1 MPKPK
6 KLETGETGTDPYEG
20 MRTRRHWKPEE
31 ASRVLSDWAN
41 SGLPMAAFAR
51 RHGLS
56 QQRMCWWRER
66 LKEASA
72 AGAKPATRLV
82 PATVRRAPLI
92 SVEALPRVAAV
103 VVATS
108 GVRVEIA
115 DPHATDPQ
123 WVAALVRAV
132 HEART

>member
-1 MPKPK
+1 MSKPK
-6 KLETGETGTDPYEG
+6 KLRASQSGADPYEG
-20 MRTRRHWKPEE
+20 MRTRRHWK
-31 ASRVLSDWAN
+31 ADDATRVLSDWAK
-41 SGLPMAAFAR
+41 SGLPMADFAR

-66 LKEASA
+66 LKEVPA
-72 AGAKPATRLV
+72 AGEKPTTRLV

-92 SVEALPRVAAV
+92 SMEPLPRVAAV

-115 DPHATDPQ
+115 DPHVTGPQ

>member
-1 MPKPK
+1 MSKAK
-6 KLETGETGTDPYEG
+6 RLEASAGGTGPYEN
-20 MRTRRHWKPEE
+20 MRTRRHWKREE
-31 ASRVLSDWAN
+31 AARVLSDWAE

-56 QQRMCWWRER
+56 QQRICWWRER
-66 LKEASA
+66 LKTASS
-72 AGAKPATRLV
+72 AGTKTTTRLV

-92 SVEALPRVAAV
+92 SMEPLPRVAAV

-108 GVRVEIA
+108 SVRVEIA